1 MAEFCHLEIE
11 QMVLFGMTE
20 MQALISATHTS
31 AELNGVADHL
41 GTIQEGKL
49 ADLIV
54 VSGNPLE
61 NISNIRKV
69 EMVVKDGNM
78 VNMKQQEGVT
88 DFWDLFFF
96 E

>member
-1 MAEFCHLEIE
+1 
-11 QMVLFGMTE
+11 MTE
-20 MQALISATHTS
+20 MQALISATLTS

-54 VSGNPLE
+54 VSGNPLD

-78 VNMKQQEGVT
+78 VNMNQQEGVA